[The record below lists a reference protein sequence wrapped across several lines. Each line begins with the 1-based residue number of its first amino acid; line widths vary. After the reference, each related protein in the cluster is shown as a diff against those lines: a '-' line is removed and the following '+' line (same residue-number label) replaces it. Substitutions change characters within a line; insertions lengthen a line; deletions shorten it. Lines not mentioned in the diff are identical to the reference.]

1 MLPLDSPSTKYP
13 VSVRMN
19 DVTKGQAR
27 APGPTVN
34 DILRSDTFPPPSP
47 LIASEYQFL
56 GDSDLDPKRYTDPNF
71 AAQEFSKMWSQT
83 WQWACRE
90 EHLEDAGDR
99 YVYDIG
105 PYSVIISKDANG
117 DISAFRNSCTHRG
130 TRLVA
135 AEGSGFGN
143 GFTCPFHGWSWHLD
157 GSLEQLP
164 ARWDFPHVCSEQHSL
179 IKVACEL
186 WGGFVFINLN
196 AEATPL
202 SEQLEVMTEHFKHF
216 PLDHRRIKVHV
227 QKRLPAN
234 WKAAQEAFLE
244 AYHNV
249 ETHNSPNGANA
260 QYDIFGRF
268 VTRFIHN
275 TGTYSPESLED
286 YPGNRWRDP
295 VLTES
300 EILAR
305 TPGEPRELAANETAR
320 EVAAAQTRA
329 RLAESLG
336 ASQQHISDS
345 EALDSIEYHL
355 FPNMF
360 FFPGI
365 NIPMVYRFRPDGDN
379 VDACLFDLLIMEPW
393 PKDKAKPFPPEPV
406 FLDVDQSYTEV
417 PELGW
422 LGRVYDEDT
431 GNLALQQQG
440 LKAAGKGLTLG
451 NYQEARIR
459 RIHQTLDAFL
469 SA

>member
-1 MLPLDSPSTKYP
+1 MTK
-13 VSVRMN
+13 N
-19 DVTKGQAR
+19 TKGQSR
-27 APGPTVN
+27 APGPTVQEVLKT
-34 DILRSDTFPPPSP
+34 DVVPPPAA
-47 LIASEYQFL
+47 LIATEYAFL
-56 GDSDLDPKRYTDPNF
+56 GDEDLDAKRYTDPAF
-71 AAQEFSKMWSQT
+71 AAQEIDKMWSRT

-90 EHLEDAGDR
+90 EHLEDPGDR

-105 PYSVIISKDANG
+105 PYSIIISKDDQG
-117 DISAFRNSCTHRG
+117 RISAFRNSCTHRG

-135 AEGSGFGN
+135 GEGSGFGQ
-143 GFTCPFHGWSWHLD
+143 GFTCPFHGWSWHLN
-157 GSLEQLP
+157 GQLEQLP
-164 ARWDFPHVCSEQHSL
+164 ARWDFPHVCPSQHSL
-179 IKVACEL
+179 LEVSCEI
-186 WGGFVFINLN
+186 WGGFIFVNLDPD
-196 AEATPL
+196 AAPL
-202 SEQLEVMTEHFKHF
+202 AEQLEVMTEHFKDF
-216 PLDHRRIKVHV
+216 PLDHRRVKVHV

-260 QYDIFGRF
+260 QYDIFGRY

-275 TGTYSPESLED
+275 TGTYSPQSLAD
-286 YPGNRWRDP
+286 YPGTEKWREP
-295 VLTES
+295 ELTES

-305 TPGEPRELAANETAR
+305 TPGEPRTLAEHETAR
-320 EVAAAQTRA
+320 QVAAAQA
-329 RLAESLG
+329 RELLAERLG
-336 ASQQHISDS
+336 TSQDHISDS
-345 EALDSIEYHL
+345 QALDSIEYHL

-360 FFPGI
+360 LFPGI
-365 NIPMVYRFRPDGDN
+365 NIPMVYRFRPDGAN

-393 PKDKAKPFPPEPV
+393 PAAEPKPFPPEPV
-406 FLDVDQSYTEV
+406 FLDVEQSYTEV